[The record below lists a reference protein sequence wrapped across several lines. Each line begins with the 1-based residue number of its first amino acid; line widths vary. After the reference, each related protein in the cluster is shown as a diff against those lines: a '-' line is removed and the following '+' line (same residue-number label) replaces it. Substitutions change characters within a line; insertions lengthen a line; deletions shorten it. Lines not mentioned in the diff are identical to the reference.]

1 MNQAERAEL
10 VADIA
15 AAIKASSTLS
25 EDEVRWVKLAIEKQE
40 QSINCV
46 RPLSRRPWVAWC
58 GLRWLGW
65 PTFYLTSQK
74 TTDSSDRC
82 NCFCSSTV
90 AQYRDKNRVGVPRC
104 LAERKVWGQ

>member
-40 QSINCV
+40 QSIKL
-46 RPLSRRPWVAWC
+46 RQAIIEKTLG
-58 GLRWLGW
+58 GLVWAALAGLAYIV
-65 PTFYLTSQK
+65 FDFL
-74 TTDSSDRC
+74 
-82 NCFCSSTV
+82 
-90 AQYRDKNRVGVPRC
+90 KNHGF
-104 LAERKVWGQ
+104 K